1 MWSSE
6 LRVTVEQVVL
16 SGVAEAE
23 YTNATEDEVDKEFQ
37 RDEGMLTGT
46 GEEALPL
53 LRTAQVDVG
62 GLVEEELMVVEEVVV
77 ASELTGA
84 SRLLVWGRRHQ
95 EDTGQEEDVEEE
107 AGEANTRLEC
117 VTRGLK

>member
-23 YTNATEDEVDKEFQ
+23 YTKATEDEVDKEFQ

-46 GEEALPL
+46 GEEALLL

-77 ASELTGA
+77 ASELTGR
-84 SRLLVWGRRHQ
+84 SRLLVWGRSQQ
-95 EDTGQEEDVEEE
+95 EDTGQAEDVEEE
-107 AGEANTRLEC
+107 AGEANTTLEC